1 MDLNYINDSKTCIM
15 NQKDGVYYITF
26 PKLEAYK
33 EIVHGFSTRMGG
45 VSKNHLASMNLSFS
59 RGDEKEAVL
68 ENHRRFGKAIGY
80 NEKKLVFSDQI
91 HTTVIKKVTERDAG
105 KGIIRES
112 DIKGVDGLVTNIAN
126 IPLITFY
133 ADCVPLYFYDP
144 AEKVVALAHSGWRG
158 TIEEIGAKMV
168 RFMEQEYGCKAENII
183 CAIAPSICQA
193 CYEVSEDV
201 ALQFDEKYKS
211 FYHGKD
217 MNELL
222 YKKSNGKY
230 QLNLHKACEL
240 TLLNAGIL
248 KEHLDITDLC
258 TCCNPE
264 IFFSHRASHGKRG
277 NLGAVIM
284 LKGDIPC

>member
-126 IPLITFY
+126 IPL
-133 ADCVPLYFYDP
+133 
-144 AEKVVALAHSGWRG
+144 
-158 TIEEIGAKMV
+158 TI
-168 RFMEQEYGCKAENII
+168 
-183 CAIAPSICQA
+183 
-193 CYEVSEDV
+193 
-201 ALQFDEKYKS
+201 
-211 FYHGKD
+211 H
-217 MNELL
+217 
-222 YKKSNGKY
+222 
-230 QLNLHKACEL
+230 
-240 TLLNAGIL
+240 
-248 KEHLDITDLC
+248 
-258 TCCNPE
+258 
-264 IFFSHRASHGKRG
+264 
-277 NLGAVIM
+277 
-284 LKGDIPC
+284 